1 MKSLKMMQRA
11 MRGFTLIELMIV
23 VAIIGILA
31 AVAIPQYSNYT
42 NRAYASST
50 IGELSAYKTAVG
62 DCASSQGLTGG
73 VSGCANGSNGVPVS
87 QVTSNLPTGVTVSDA
102 GVLTGTSK
110 ATVSGS
116 TAMGFTDTPT
126 LTAGAANMTW
136 AMSGTICN
144 QSRGMRSGQGD
155 CP

>member
-62 DCASSQGLTGG
+62 DCASAQGLTGG

-87 QVTSNLPTGVTVSDA
+87 QVTSNLPTGVTVSTA
-102 GVLTGTSK
+102 GVMTGTSK
-110 ATVSGS
+110 ATVSG
-116 TAMGFTDTPT
+116 TTTMNFVDTPT

-136 AMSGTICN
+136 VMTGTICDA
-144 QSRGMRSGQGD
+144 SRGMRPGQGD

>member
-50 IGELSAYKTAVG
+50 VGEIAAYKTAVG

-73 VSGCANGSNGVPVS
+73 ITGCANNSNGVPAI
-87 QVTSNLPTGVTVSDA
+87 QTTPNLPTGVTVSDA
-102 GVLTGTSK
+102 GVLTGSSK
-110 ATVSGS
+110 ATTTGT
-116 TAMGFTDTPT
+116 TAMTFTDTPS
-126 LTAGAANMTW
+126 LGAANMTW
-136 AMSGTICN
+136 SMGTSTICN
-144 QSRGMRSGQGD
+144 PTRGMRSGQGD